1 MQLIPNFLCELFEEQ
16 TESSKSV
23 LSKLRRRE
31 DVEKLFEEEI
41 IALSSDPSLLEL
53 ASTRAA
59 LKNDLRL
66 LKSRF
71 VSEKIRFEGKWKKSV
86 AKCGEEKRIVN
97 ALNASREEYQA
108 LKANFQT
115 IDELVLH
122 YRHRL
127 QQYEDQLAATNQ
139 KILNENDK
147 ELAELFKASL
157 MKRENRVAQAKIEL
171 ERRIQERALADEELK
186 DAEQYLR
193 DQEDTYRLWRVSAQ
207 NKPESDQPVTNV
219 GIAALWEEV
228 AFIKSQKAS
237 AEIRTAAKI
246 LNILEK
252 KETLLNFKYQ
262 QSLTDLQNEKKYYGR
277 LLLEDQARKA
287 LSLLS

>member
-1 MQLIPNFLCELFEEQ
+1 M
-16 TESSKSV
+16 
-23 LSKLRRRE
+23 
-31 DVEKLFEEEI
+31 EKLFEEEI